1 MTETSSFITIQL
13 TTFINSSFSHKDML
27 YILLNSF
34 LPLVV
39 AGILKYCLHGY
50 HHNGPCCP
58 QHYTLPCRYSKS
70 KSLIVI
76 KPDSMPQNLS
86 KSSQWE
92 LPPNYVKL

>member
-1 MTETSSFITIQL
+1 MTETSSFITFKL
-13 TTFINSSFSHKDML
+13 TAFINSLCSHKDMS
-27 YILLNSF
+27 YVV

-39 AGILKYCLHGY
+39 VGILKYCLHGY

-92 LPPNYVKL
+92 LPPN

>member
-13 TTFINSSFSHKDML
+13 TTFINSLLSHKDML
-27 YILLNSF
+27 YIVLNSF

-92 LPPNYVKL
+92 LPPN